1 MIYYTMIALIWILAI
16 ILLSGKGSF
25 LIAGFNT
32 APKKVRKQYDKKK
45 LSRGYG
51 VGVGVIA
58 VFITLSGILESDTI
72 LHLMPL
78 VIILSVVL
86 TTLYGTILCRKKPTE
101 TESGEAAELEAEN
114 AGVGEIA
121 ENDSW
126 DKSEKHMMRTFGI
139 PLLVIVL
146 LLLLIP
152 FLYLGNITLSYEEQG
167 FSVKVSGWKEK
178 KVLYEEIEDAELV
191 TEFSVGSRTGG
202 LATVKLF
209 AGNFNNGGLGAY
221 ELYAY
226 KDSLEWLILYREG
239 KPLVIGLES
248 AEEAERLY
256 EKILSEIQ

>member
-1 MIYYTMIALIWILAI
+1 MIYYTLIALIWILTI
-16 ILLSGKGSF
+16 LLLSGRGSF

-32 APKKVRKQYDKKK
+32 APEKVREQYDKKK

-58 VFITLSGILESDTI
+58 LFITLNGILESKT
-72 LHLMPL
+72 LSYLMPL
-78 VIILSVVL
+78 VMILSVVL

-101 TESGEAAELEAEN
+101 TE
-114 AGVGEIA
+114 
-121 ENDSW
+121 NDQDVDAKTGHEESW
-126 DKSEKHMMRTFGI
+126 DKGEKRMMRTFGI

-202 LATVKLF
+202 LATVKLL
-209 AGNFNNGGLGAY
+209 AGNFNNGTLGAY

-226 KDSLEWLILYREG
+226 KDSSEWLLLYREG
-239 KPLVIGLES
+239 KPLVIALES
-248 AEEAERLY
+248 AEETEGLY
-256 EKILSEIQ
+256 EKILSETQ

>member
-1 MIYYTMIALIWILAI
+1 MIYYIMIALIWILTI

-25 LIAGFNT
+25 LVAGFNT

-78 VIILSVVL
+78 VIILSVVF

-101 TESGEAAELEAEN
+101 TENDQEVDEETGHE
-114 AGVGEIA
+114 
-121 ENDSW
+121 DSW

-146 LLLLIP
+146 LLLLTP
-152 FLYLGNITLSYEEQG
+152 FFYLGKVTLSYEEQG

-178 KVLYEEIEDAELV
+178 KVLYEDIEDAELV

-202 LATVKLF
+202 LATVKLL

>member
-1 MIYYTMIALIWILAI
+1 MIYDTLIALIWILTI

-32 APKKVRKQYDKKK
+32 APEKVRKQYDKKK

-72 LHLMPL
+72 LHLIPL

-101 TESGEAAELEAEN
+101 TEN
-114 AGVGEIA
+114 ADDGEIT
-121 ENDSW
+121 ESESW
-126 DKSEKHMMRTFGI
+126 DKGEKRVMRAFGI

-152 FLYLGNITLSYEEQG
+152 FLYLGKVTVSYEEQG

-202 LATVKLF
+202 LATVKLL
-209 AGNFNNGGLGAY
+209 AGNFNNGALGAY

-226 KDSLEWLILYREG
+226 KDSSEWLLLYREG
-239 KPLVIGLES
+239 KPLVIGFES
-248 AEEAERLY
+248 AEETEELY

>member
-1 MIYYTMIALIWILAI
+1 MIYDTLIALIWILTI

-32 APKKVRKQYDKKK
+32 APEKVREQYDKKK

-51 VGVGVIA
+51 VGIGVIA
-58 VFITLSGILESDTI
+58 LFITLNGILESTT
-72 LHLMPL
+72 LSYLMPL
-78 VIILSVVL
+78 VMILSVVL

-101 TESGEAAELEAEN
+101 TENDQDARSGADHEE
-114 AGVGEIA
+114 
-121 ENDSW
+121 SW
-126 DKSEKHMMRTFGI
+126 DKGEKHMMRTFAI
-139 PLLVIVL
+139 PILVVVL
-146 LLLLIP
+146 LLLIIP
-152 FLYLGNITLSYEEQG
+152 FLYLGKVTVSYEEQG

-202 LATVKLF
+202 LGTAKLL
-209 AGNFNNGGLGAY
+209 AGNFNNGTLGAY

-226 KDSLEWLILYREG
+226 QDSLEWLILYREG

-248 AEEAERLY
+248 GEEAEKLY
-256 EKILSEIQ
+256 ARILSQIQ

>member
-1 MIYYTMIALIWILAI
+1 MIYYTLIVLIWILTI

-25 LIAGFNT
+25 LVAGFNT
-32 APKKVRKQYDKKK
+32 APKKVREQYDKKK

-51 VGVGVIA
+51 VGIGVIA
-58 VFITLSGILESDTI
+58 LFITLSGILESKT
-72 LHLMPL
+72 LSYLMPL

-101 TESGEAAELEAEN
+101 AESGEAAELEAEN

-126 DKSEKHMMRTFGI
+126 DKGGKHMMRTFAI
-139 PLLVIVL
+139 PILVVVL
-146 LLLLIP
+146 LLLLTP
-152 FLYLGNITLSYEEQG
+152 FFYLGKVTLSYEEQG

-202 LATVKLF
+202 LGTAKLL
-209 AGNFNNGGLGAY
+209 AGNFNNGDLGAY

-226 KDSLEWLILYREG
+226 QDSSEWLILYREG

-248 AEEAERLY
+248 VEETEELY